1 MSGGHSLV
9 PRPPAFFMFFSLYVQ
24 YNTQKWK
31 SDEKQGSCEN
41 SCQVIWMVGGMWV
54 ASDQLEVAMH
64 AINSKFLARQVFSI
78 LSTSWVN
85 HSGKVEYVIWMCTLP
100 PTSTLP
106 PPDIIHVI
114 SVTNFPFFH
123 CSSASMCMDAI
134 WRTKQ
139 EGPGMW
145 LRWTQGRVNFPT
157 ANKMH

>member
-9 PRPPAFFMFFSLYVQ
+9 PRPPAFFMFFGLYVQ

-54 ASDQLEVAMH
+54 ASGQLQVAMH
-64 AINSKFLARQVFSI
+64 AINSKFLACQVFSI

-85 HSGKVEYVIWMCTLP
+85 HSGKVGYVIWMCT
-100 PTSTLP
+100 P
-106 PPDIIHVI
+106 PPPPYIYLASTWHYSCDKCYQLPLFSLLFCLHV
-114 SVTNFPFFH
+114 
-123 CSSASMCMDAI
+123 DAI

-145 LRWTQGRVNFPT
+145 LRWTQGVNFPT
-157 ANKMH
+157 ANKTH